1 MVIVSK
7 QVFADV
13 VYTFWPIGWMD
24 ATGVTDGVGV
34 PVGVVVSVVVGV
46 AVLVGVT
53 VGVTVLVGVTVG
65 VTVLVGVTLLVGV
78 GVMYIISPSTHP
90 LTSVIFITMFVSSY
104 GDGTSNVNGNT
115 DTVATG
121 TQLALNELQ

>member
-13 VYTFWPIGWMD
+13 VYIFWPSGWID

-34 PVGVVVSVVVGV
+34 PVGVVVIVVVGV

-65 VTVLVGVTLLVGV
+65 VTVEVGVTLLVGV
-78 GVMYIISPSTHP
+78 GVIYITSPSTHS
-90 LTSVIFITMFVSSY
+90 LTSTIFITIFVSSY
-104 GDGTSNVNGNT
+104 GDGTSNVYGNT
-115 DTVATG
+115 ETVET
-121 TQLALNELQ
+121 